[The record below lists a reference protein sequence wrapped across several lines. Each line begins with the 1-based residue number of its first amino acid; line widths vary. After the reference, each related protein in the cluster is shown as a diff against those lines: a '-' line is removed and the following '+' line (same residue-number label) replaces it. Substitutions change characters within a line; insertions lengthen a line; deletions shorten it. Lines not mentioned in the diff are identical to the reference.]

1 MADYNNSLTHV
12 RHIATLFDGSK
23 LIFAQGKFDE
33 WCIYHVS
40 GVRKHAIKDSE
51 IFSILERYASSN
63 ERFRLNTD
71 FLYIFHNVTKCV
83 KYDVVHKVKKI
94 AKAYTK
100 PHEVEYML
108 TFLYAGMVAEENK
121 RFARLK
127 KYIKRLGVHQVLIEG
142 HRASWAANYSRGKK
156 WQELQQECDARGF
169 YNNKSIT
176 KLIA

>member
-1 MADYNNSLTHV
+1 
-12 RHIATLFDGSK
+12 
-23 LIFAQGKFDE
+23 
-33 WCIYHVS
+33 
-40 GVRKHAIKDSE
+40 
-51 IFSILERYASSN
+51 
-63 ERFRLNTD
+63 
-71 FLYIFHNVTKCV
+71 
-83 KYDVVHKVKKI
+83 
-94 AKAYTK
+94 
-100 PHEVEYML
+100 
-108 TFLYAGMVAEENK
+108 MVAEENK